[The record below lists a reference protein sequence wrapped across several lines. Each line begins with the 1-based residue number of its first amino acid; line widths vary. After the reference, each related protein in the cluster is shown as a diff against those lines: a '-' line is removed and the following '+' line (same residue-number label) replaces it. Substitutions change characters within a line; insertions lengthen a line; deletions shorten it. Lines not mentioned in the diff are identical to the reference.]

1 MDEDNNIRA
10 LDKLL
15 AMLKSAGWECIAD
28 EADSY
33 LVVIDANGD
42 PHECWDGGIP
52 NDVNVCIPL
61 SVENAVDYFA
71 DPNQIYLKDENAK
84 LRELI
89 DLKETCWK
97 YVGWC
102 DECPYNGVDDEHDN
116 CICTVQEKIDSLAR
130 ELGIEVTA

>member
-42 PHECWDGGIP
+42 PHKCWDGGIP

-71 DPNQIYLKDENAK
+71 DPNQIYLKDENEK
-84 LRELI
+84 LRELVRRYSEYT
-89 DLKETCWK
+89 DQDRCEGCVYKSRCNDG
-97 YVGWC
+97 YM
-102 DECPYNGVDDEHDN
+102 DECWQLTEIRG
-116 CICTVQEKIDSLAR
+116 LAR
-130 ELGIEVTA
+130 ELGIEVPE

>member
-15 AMLKSAGWECIAD
+15 AMLKIAGWECIAD

-42 PHECWDGGIP
+42 PHECWDGGVP

-71 DPNQIYLKDENAK
+71 DPNQIYLKDENEK
-84 LRELI
+84 LREALRAAWKCAHAGISCSDCRLI
-89 DLKETCWK
+89 A
-97 YVGWC
+97 G
-102 DECPYNGVDDEHDN
+102 G
-116 CICTVQEKIDSLAR
+116 CTLQTAMC
-130 ELGIEVTA
+130 ELGIEVPK